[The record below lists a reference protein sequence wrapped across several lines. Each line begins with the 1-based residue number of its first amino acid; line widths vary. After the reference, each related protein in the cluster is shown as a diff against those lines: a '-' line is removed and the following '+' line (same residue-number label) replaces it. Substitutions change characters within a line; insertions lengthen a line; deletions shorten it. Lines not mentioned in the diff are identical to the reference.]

1 MRYTNRARIIMQT
14 GMILEHLTP
23 LPEPS
28 DEALAARV
36 AQRDVAAFSQL
47 FDRYA
52 QLIYVFA
59 GQMLGTADADEI
71 VQEVFLR
78 FWKSASQFD
87 GGRGSFRAWFMA
99 IARHQ
104 ILNEL
109 RRRSQ
114 EQRRQAADQIDR
126 LLEEAADPSVDVEE
140 AAWLRERQDVVLRAL
155 GELPDEQRRALVL
168 AYFGGLSHS
177 AIAQQLGWPLGTV
190 KKRIQLGMQ
199 KLRAALA
206 QHRPDAEAPVGSKP
220 PPQEYE

>member
-1 MRYTNRARIIMQT
+1 MDDDA
-14 GMILEHLTP
+14 LAE
-23 LPEPS
+23 EES
-28 DEALAARV
+28 DETLAAHV
-36 AQRDVAAFSQL
+36 AGRDVAAFGVL

-52 QLIYVFA
+52 QTVYVFA
-59 GQMLGTADADEI
+59 AHMLGTTDADEI

-78 FWKSASQFD
+78 FWKHAGQFD
-87 GGRGSFRAWFMA
+87 PLRGSFRGWFMA

-114 EQRRQAADQIDR
+114 EQRRLAADAIDR
-126 LLEEAADPSVDVEE
+126 VLAEAIDPAVDVEE
-140 AAWLRERQDVVLRAL
+140 AAWLHERQERVLRAL
-155 GELPDEQRRALVL
+155 SELPHEQRHALVL
-168 AYFGGLSHS
+168 AYFGGLSHT
-177 AIAQQLGWPLGTV
+177 AIAQLLGLPLGTV

-206 QHRPDAEAPVGSKP
+206 QHAPGAEAPVGSKP

>member
-1 MRYTNRARIIMQT
+1 MTTST
-14 GMILEHLTP
+14 GATVDHDALTA
-23 LPEPS
+23 EES
-28 DEALAARV
+28 DETLAARV
-36 AQRDVAAFSQL
+36 AGRDVAAFGLL

-52 QLIYVFA
+52 QTVYVFA
-59 GQMLGTADADEI
+59 AHLLGAADAEEI

-78 FWKSASQFD
+78 FWNRAGQFD
-87 GGRGSFRAWFMA
+87 PLRGSFRGWFMA

-114 EQRRQAADQIDR
+114 EQRQLAADAIDR
-126 LLEEAADPSVDVEE
+126 VLAEAADPAVDVEE
-140 AAWLRERQDVVLRAL
+140 AARLHERQESVLRAL
-155 GELPDEQRRALVL
+155 GELPEEQRRALVL

-177 AIAQQLGWPLGTV
+177 AIAQLLELPLGTV

-206 QHRPDAEAPVGSKP
+206 QHGPDAEAPVGSKP

>member
-1 MRYTNRARIIMQT
+1 MTTST
-14 GMILEHLTP
+14 GAIVDHDALTG
-23 LPEPS
+23 EES
-28 DEALAARV
+28 DETLAARV
-36 AQRDVAAFSQL
+36 AERDVAAFGLL

-52 QLIYVFA
+52 QTIYVFA
-59 GQMLGTADADEI
+59 AHLLGTADADEI

-78 FWKSASQFD
+78 FWNRASQFD
-87 GGRGSFRAWFMA
+87 PLRGSFRGWFMA

-104 ILNEL
+104 ILNQL

-114 EQRRQAADQIDR
+114 EQRILAADAIDR
-126 LLEEAADPSVDVEE
+126 VLAEAADPAVDVEE
-140 AAWLRERQDVVLRAL
+140 AAGLHERQESVLRAL
-155 GELPDEQRRALVL
+155 GELPHEQRRALVL

-177 AIAQQLGWPLGTV
+177 AIAQLLGLPLGTV

-206 QHRPDAEAPVGSKP
+206 QHGLDAEAPVGSKP